1 MQKRNLWQSL
11 ALAASVSLFGLSLF
25 QPVWKCANGGVPFD
39 GLTVLV
45 IGFMGLLAFTPT
57 WFCNGLLVL
66 AAVSFIKN
74 RRVGGAWIPYTAAAI
89 AATALFWPRLC
100 DAAGGSLGEG
110 TGLDKGAV
118 LWVTSIFL
126 AALSMHYA
134 PNKVVEIVDD
144 FMPTRPMSSQQPPSR
159 K

>member
-1 MQKRNLWQSL
+1 MQKRSLGQSL
-11 ALAASVSLFGLSLF
+11 ALAASALLFGLSLF

-39 GLTVLV
+39 GLTVLA
-45 IGFMGLLAFTPT
+45 IGFMGLLAMTPT

-66 AAVSFIKN
+66 AVVSFIEN
-74 RRVGGAWIPYTAAAI
+74 RRVGGAWIPYTVARI

-100 DAAGGSLGEG
+100 GAAGGSLGEG

-118 LWVTSIFL
+118 LWVISICF

-134 PNKVVEIVDD
+134 PNKVVEEVDN
-144 FMPTRPMSSQQPPSR
+144 FQPTRPMNPQKSSSR
-159 K
+159 E